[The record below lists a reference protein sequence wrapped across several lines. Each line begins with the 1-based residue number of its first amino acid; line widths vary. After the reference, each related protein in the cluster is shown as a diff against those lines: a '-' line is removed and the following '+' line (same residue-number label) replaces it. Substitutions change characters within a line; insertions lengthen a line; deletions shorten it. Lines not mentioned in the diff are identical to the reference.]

1 MVSARSKIMQRLQSG
16 KTITPAQALAW
27 YGTFSLSQHISALKR
42 KGMKIG
48 AYIVPGK
55 RFARYYAVGR

>member
-1 MVSARSKIMQRLQSG
+1 MSAREKIAAHLAKG